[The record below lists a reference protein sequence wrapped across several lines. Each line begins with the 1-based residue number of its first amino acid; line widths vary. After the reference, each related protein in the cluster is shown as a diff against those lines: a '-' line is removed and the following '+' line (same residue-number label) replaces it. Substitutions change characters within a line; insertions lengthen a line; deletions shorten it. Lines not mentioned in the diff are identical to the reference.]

1 MYLRYQNTFT
11 KEYPMQYL
19 KIDRRTYDTSLL
31 CNVLFECQVLP
42 DRTMSPGEDKYHN
55 GIIITH
61 LTPV

>member
-1 MYLRYQNTFT
+1 MYLRYQNTYK
-11 KEYPMQYL
+11 KEYL

-42 DRTMSPGEDKYHN
+42 DRTMSPSKDKYHN